1 MENNGHVDVVVVV
14 VAVVAAA
21 AAAAVVVV
29 VVAAVVAAAVVEVVC
44 VVRDRGVMKDLERIV
59 PVVVLVVTGGRV
71 LVVDVTRMVTV
82 EPPRG

>member
-1 MENNGHVDVVVVV
+1 MENNGHVDVVVVAVV
-14 VAVVAAA
+14 VAVVA
-21 AAAAVVVV
+21 V
-29 VVAAVVAAAVVEVVC
+29 VVAAAAAVVEVVC